1 MARRL
6 LDFNVQREGRY
17 AQSVAVDRV
26 ITEARGKVATFVG
39 GDDPDEVAFGMNAT
53 SFLRLVS
60 LAIGQTITA
69 PRDEIPVADMDH
81 HANISTWLES
91 AKTGARIVWW
101 KMRDDQRL
109 RLPGLFRL
117 RGLRSAHGLSVG

>member
-69 PRDEIPVADMDH
+69 PRD
-81 HANISTWLES
+81 
-91 AKTGARIVWW
+91 
-101 KMRDDQRL
+101 DQRL